1 MSCASEGG
9 DVTTDDYQD
18 RRRHRRISASIPVRI
33 STIEPE
39 RDPWTGRP
47 FFRASQETCAN
58 VSRGGA
64 FVRTA
69 EPLTP
74 GRRVLLEFELPGG
87 QPLEAIGRVA
97 WTRRVLA
104 PLERDSEAGI
114 GIEFLGGPSEQ
125 FSVLEDLIEKL
136 SGAA

>member
-1 MSCASEGG
+1 MDHHSG
-9 DVTTDDYQD
+9 
-18 RRRHRRISASIPVRI
+18 RRRHRRVDALLPVRI
-33 STIEPE
+33 STLEPE

-58 VSRGGA
+58 VSCGGA

-74 GRRVLLEFELPGG
+74 GRRVLLEIQLPDGN
-87 QPLEAIGRVA
+87 PLEAIGRVA
-97 WTRRVLA
+97 WTRRILA

-125 FSVLEDLIEKL
+125 LSALEDWIDKL
-136 SGAA
+136 APDAA